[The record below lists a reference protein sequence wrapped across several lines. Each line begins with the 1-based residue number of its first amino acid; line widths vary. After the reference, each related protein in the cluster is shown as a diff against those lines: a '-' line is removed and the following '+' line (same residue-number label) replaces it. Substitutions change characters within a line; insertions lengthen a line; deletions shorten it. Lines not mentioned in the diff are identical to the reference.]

1 MSVFLNNR
9 DRLEKDVINWEV
21 LHSHC
26 HNDEYYKLWSFG
38 AISVEADDGN
48 GDILVEGGNNVNI
61 AEKLELIFTH
71 KEGKHSYCK
80 LTIEKA
86 FEFRKNNE
94 QLVEQ
99 YLSQY
104 KSYIEDSK

>member
-1 MSVFLNNR
+1 M
-9 DRLEKDVINWEV
+9 RLERNVIGESLYSEGN
-21 LHSHC
+21 
-26 HNDEYYKLWSFG
+26 YKLWSFG

-86 FEFRKNNE
+86 FEFRKNIE